1 MHEFCGCRLSMN
13 FTLQLCIAE
22 SHRRNDEQEKMM
34 ISIERTRAS
43 RTEARTS
50 RTCTCAHPGWLIGAQ
65 PAQKETDPPRKCL
78 GTVLRKTRPQVGWLG
93 LESSQISQPFFGKTF

>member
-43 RTEARTS
+43 RTEARPALP
-50 RTCTCAHPGWLIGAQ
+50 AHAHVPILAG
-65 PAQKETDPPRKCL
+65 
-78 GTVLRKTRPQVGWLG
+78 
-93 LESSQISQPFFGKTF
+93 